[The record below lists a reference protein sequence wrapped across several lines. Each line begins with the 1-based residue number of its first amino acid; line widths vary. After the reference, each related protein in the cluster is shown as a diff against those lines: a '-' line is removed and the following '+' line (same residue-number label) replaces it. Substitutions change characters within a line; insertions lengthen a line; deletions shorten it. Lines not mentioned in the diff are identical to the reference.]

1 MPVSEFQPPFN
12 KINGQVPSGC
22 LTAPTTANLNT
33 LDLSFPSLY
42 SHLKITLLLTF
53 QPQQK
58 LLPYSEDTMKNQ
70 LPPVS
75 EESDLIHLLSLTLL
89 AYDLPSFSYFL
100 MLAPVGSRFHV

>member
-22 LTAPTTANLNT
+22 LTVPTAANLNT

-75 EESDLIHLLSLTLL
+75 EESDLIHLQSLTLL